1 MRNLADDHIHFNS
14 SAQSRRPLLTAIIV
28 YSVGLAVAVLMAV
41 LAVWRAPSGLT
52 PRSLAGLYV
61 VHVVQTPSEPSSQW
75 SIV

>member
-1 MRNLADDHIHFNS
+1 MRNLADEIIHFSS

-41 LAVWRAPSGLT
+41 FAVWRAPSSLT

-61 VHVVQTPSEPSSQW
+61 VQAPAVSSQW